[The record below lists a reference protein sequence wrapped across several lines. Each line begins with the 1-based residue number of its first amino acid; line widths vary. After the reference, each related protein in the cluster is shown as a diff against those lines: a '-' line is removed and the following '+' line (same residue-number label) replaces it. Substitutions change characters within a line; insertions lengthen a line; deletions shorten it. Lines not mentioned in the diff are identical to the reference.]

1 MLKVLKCVCVC
12 VCEKPTCPARARGR
26 CEGLQRAS
34 EATDGGNSWMGAS
47 SRSSMRGFLMFDS
60 GLVRGVTLFL
70 LIKVPG
76 PLFTSC
82 RVRNITF
89 IIFFLQHFWLWWT
102 VTHKSDTGCDI
113 GRKFQFI
120 KRYLWSVS
128 VGVQRLHIQ
137 IHGLHFAPVG
147 DRGELQHCV
156 EGTLQVG
163 HLIWNNQ
170 SKEKHRNEQSGI
182 RLEYYNSLFRLWD

>member
-89 IIFFLQHFWLWWT
+89 IIFFYNI
-102 VTHKSDTGCDI
+102 SGCDELSHTGVI
-113 GRKFQFI
+113 QDVTLAENSSLSSVTSGLSLWVFSASTF
-120 KRYLWSVS
+120 RYMDST
-128 VGVQRLHIQ
+128 LH
-137 IHGLHFAPVG
+137 P
-147 DRGELQHCV
+147 
-156 EGTLQVG
+156 
-163 HLIWNNQ
+163 
-170 SKEKHRNEQSGI
+170 
-182 RLEYYNSLFRLWD
+182 